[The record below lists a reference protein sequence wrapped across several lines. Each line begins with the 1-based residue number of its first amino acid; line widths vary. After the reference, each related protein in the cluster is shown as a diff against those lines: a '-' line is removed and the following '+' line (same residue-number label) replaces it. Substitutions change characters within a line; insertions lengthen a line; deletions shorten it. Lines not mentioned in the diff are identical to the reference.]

1 MEHISIVD
9 DNIYFGKY
17 PDESILQTL
26 SNLNITTILDLTH
39 FFENL
44 PSYKVPDTMKRL
56 HFEIVDRGVEDDDKV
71 LELIDGIISS
81 QSYPIYI
88 HCKRGHGRSGMIA
101 SVLYGKMNN
110 KTGEESIDYIKK
122 CHEKRTVVSKRVRM
136 LNTPMNDTQIE
147 QVLRLLNGDQI

>member
-1 MEHISIVD
+1 MEHISIID

-26 SNLNITTILDLTH
+26 SSLNITTILDLTH

-44 PSYKVPDTMKRL
+44 PSYKVPDNMKRI
-56 HFEIVDRGVEDDDKV
+56 HFEIVDRGVEKDEKV
-71 LELIDGIISS
+71 KELINTLIST

-88 HCKRGHGRSGMIA
+88 HCKRGHGRSGTIA
-101 SVLYGKMNN
+101 SILYGKMNA
-110 KTGEESIDYIKK
+110 KSADESIDYIKK

-136 LNTPMNDTQIE
+136 LNTPMNEIQKEQIY
-147 QVLRLLNGDQI
+147 RLLKEI

>member
-44 PSYKVPDTMKRL
+44 PSYKVPDNMKRI
-56 HFEIVDRGVEDDDKV
+56 HFEIVDRGVEEDEKV
-71 LELIDGIISS
+71 KELINTLIST
-81 QSYPIYI
+81 QSFPIYI
-88 HCKRGHGRSGMIA
+88 HCKRGHGRSGTIA
-101 SVLYGKMNN
+101 SILYGKMNS
-110 KTGEESIDYIKK
+110 KTADESIDYIKK

-136 LNTPMNDTQIE
+136 LNTPMNETQKE
-147 QVLRLLNGDQI
+147 QIYRLLKEI

>member
-9 DNIYFGKY
+9 DSIYFGKY

-44 PSYKVPDTMKRL
+44 PSYTLQNNIKRI
-56 HFEIVDRGVEDDDKV
+56 HFEIVDRGVEDDKKV
-71 LELIDGIISS
+71 KELIDSIIST

-88 HCKRGHGRSGMIA
+88 HCKSGHGRSGTIA
-101 SVLYGKMNN
+101 SILYGKLNN
-110 KTGEESIDYIKK
+110 KKAEESIDYIKK
-122 CHEKRTVVSKRVRM
+122 CHEKRTGLSKRVKM
-136 LNTPMNDTQIE
+136 LNTPMNNIQKEQIY
-147 QVLRLLNGDQI
+147 RLLKDL

>member
-26 SNLNITTILDLTH
+26 SNLNVTTILDLTH

-44 PSYKVPDTMKRL
+44 PSYKVPNNMKRI
-56 HFEIVDRGVEDDDKV
+56 HFEIVDRGIEDDEKIK
-71 LELIDGIISS
+71 ELISNIIST
-81 QSYPIYI
+81 QSFPIYI
-88 HCKRGHGRSGMIA
+88 HCKRGHGRSGTLSAI
-101 SVLYGKMNN
+101 LYGKMNC
-110 KTGEESIDYIKK
+110 KTADESIDYIKK

-136 LNTPMNDTQIE
+136 LNTPMNEIQKEQIY
-147 QVLRLLNGDQI
+147 RLLKEL

>member
-39 FFENL
+39 FLENL
-44 PSYKVPDTMKRL
+44 PLYKLPNNMKRI
-56 HFEIVDRGVEDDDKV
+56 HFEIVDRGIEEDEKV
-71 LELIDGIISS
+71 IELINTIITS

-88 HCKRGHGRSGMIA
+88 HCKNGHGRSSSIT
-101 SVLYGKMNN
+101 SILYGKMNN
-110 KTGEESIDYIKK
+110 KKGEESIDYIKK
-122 CHEKRTVVSKRVRM
+122 CHEKRTVVSRRVRQ
-136 LNTPMNDTQIE
+136 LNTPMNDIQKEQIY
-147 QVLRLLNGDQI
+147 RLL

>member
-17 PDESILQTL
+17 PDETILQTL

-44 PSYKVPDTMKRL
+44 PLYKVPDNMKRI
-56 HFEIVDRGVEDDDKV
+56 HFEIVDRGVEDDEKV
-71 LELIDGIISS
+71 KKLIDSLIST
-81 QSYPIYI
+81 QSFPIYI
-88 HCKRGHGRSGMIA
+88 HCKRGHGRSGTIA
-101 SVLYGKMNN
+101 SILYGKMNS
-110 KTGEESIDYIKK
+110 KTADESIDYIKK

-136 LNTPMNDTQIE
+136 LNTPMNDTQKE
-147 QVLRLLNGDQI
+147 QIYRLI

>member
-44 PSYKVPDTMKRL
+44 PSYKVPDNMKRI
-56 HFEIVDRGVEDDDKV
+56 HFEIVDRGVEEDKKV
-71 LELIDGIISS
+71 KELINTLIST
-81 QSYPIYI
+81 QSFPIYI
-88 HCKRGHGRSGMIA
+88 HCKRGHGRSGTIA
-101 SVLYGKMNN
+101 SILYGKMNS
-110 KTGEESIDYIKK
+110 KTADESIDYIKK

-136 LNTPMNDTQIE
+136 LNTPMNETQKE
-147 QVLRLLNGDQI
+147 QIYRLLKEI